1 MLAAAAA
8 CAAALLGAADTDA
21 APVKGTVNLPTS
33 LKGARRHLGYW
44 RLENGNVP
52 IQPAPYRGD
61 TVVVLEGLK
70 GAAPGAKTLTVEI
83 AGMQVSPP
91 VVVVGPGSVI
101 EIKNNDRVA
110 HVLGISDAP
119 NIMPVERLMAGQM
132 RRVRFNEP
140 GGYFMRCEDYPH
152 ISLSVLVVSSPHYAV
167 VEEKGAFKISDAPD
181 GKGTLKVWSH
191 GRWVHDE
198 PIEVGGKGVDT
209 QVKVTGSEARDRDR
223 DHDREQTE

>member
-1 MLAAAAA
+1 M
-8 CAAALLGAADTDA
+8 CAAALCLGSVVDA
-21 APVKGTVNLPTS
+21 APVKGSVTLPPS

-70 GAAPGAKTLTVEI
+70 GSAPSAITKTVEI
-83 AGMQVSPP
+83 AGMQISPP

-110 HVLGISDAP
+110 HVLGISESP
-119 NIMPVERLMAGQM
+119 NIMPVERLMGGQM

-140 GGYFMRCEDYPH
+140 GGYFIRCEDYPH
-152 ISLSVLVVSSPHYAV
+152 ITLSVLVLNTPHSAV
-167 VEEKGAFKISDAPD
+167 VEDKGAFKIADVPE

-209 QVKVTGSEARDRDR
+209 QVKVTGSEARDRTSE
-223 DHDREQTE
+223 REQTE

>member
-1 MLAAAAA
+1 V
-8 CAAALLGAADTDA
+8 CAAALAVPVMVDA
-21 APVKGTVNLPTS
+21 APVKGTVSLPAP
-33 LKGARRHLGYW
+33 LKGTRRHLGYW

-52 IQPAPYRGD
+52 IKAAPPRGD

-70 GAAPGAKTLTVEI
+70 GAAPGAITKTVEI
-83 AGMQVSPP
+83 AGMQVTPP

-110 HVLGISDAP
+110 HVMGITDAP
-119 NIMPVERLMAGQM
+119 NIMPVERLMANQM

-152 ISLSVLVVSSPHYAV
+152 ISLAVVVVGSPFHAV
-167 VEEKGAFKISDAPD
+167 VEEKGAFKIGDVPD

-191 GRWVHDE
+191 GRWVHSE
-198 PIEVGGKGVDT
+198 PIEIGGKAVEVL
-209 QVKVTGSEARDRDR
+209 VKVTGSEAKASSSD
-223 DHDREQTE
+223 QATE

>member
-8 CAAALLGAADTDA
+8 CAAALLAGDVADA
-21 APVKGTVNLPTS
+21 APVKGSVSLPNT

-52 IQPAPYRGD
+52 IQPARHRGD

-70 GAAPGAKTLTVEI
+70 GAAPAAITKTVEI
-83 AGMQVSPP
+83 SGMTVSPP

-110 HVLGISDAP
+110 HVLGISESP
-119 NIMPVERLMAGQM
+119 NIMAVERLMAGHM
-132 RRVRFNEP
+132 RRVKFNEP

-152 ISLSVLVVSSPHYAV
+152 ISLSVLVVNSPHNAV
-167 VEEKGAFKISDAPD
+167 VEEKGSFKIADVPD

-198 PIEVGGKGVDT
+198 PIEVGGKGTDV
-209 QVKVTGSEARDRDR
+209 QVKVTGSEARDRDKGA
-223 DHDREQTE
+223 EASE

>member
-1 MLAAAAA
+1 
-8 CAAALLGAADTDA
+8 
-21 APVKGTVNLPTS
+21 VKGTVSLPAS

-52 IQPAPYRGD
+52 IKPATYRGD

-70 GAAPGAKTLTVEI
+70 GAAPGAVTKTVEI
-83 AGMQVSPP
+83 SGMQVSTP

-110 HVLGISDAP
+110 HILGISDSP
-119 NIMPVERLMAGQM
+119 NIMPVERLMANQM

-152 ISLSVLVVSSPHYAV
+152 IALSVVVVNSPHFAV
-167 VEEKGAFKISDAPD
+167 AEEKGSFKIADVPD

-223 DHDREQTE
+223 EQTE